1 MGRADDPGPPLDA
14 MCDDIAKRYHAALHR
29 SLPRLRDEFSALCG
43 PQSTRALQNVSIAV
57 GELADQ
63 IQAHLAK
70 EENLLFPALES
81 LADAERAGGPPPI
94 LPFSTI
100 LHPIRLL
107 EAEHVRIE
115 AALDRLREGALEI
128 VEPESLSPS
137 FVRCM
142 TELGQLDA
150 DAAQHHRMENEV
162 LFPHAI
168 AVERR
173 LLEVD

>member
-14 MCDDIAKRYHAALHR
+14 MCDDIAERYHAALHR
-29 SLPRLRDEFSALCG
+29 SLPRIRDELSALCRSV
-43 PQSTRALQNVSIAV
+43 STRAMREVAIAF

-63 IQAHLAK
+63 IESHLAK

-81 LADAERAGGPPPI
+81 LAEADRAGGPPPI
-94 LPFSTI
+94 LAFSTI

-115 AALDRLREGALEI
+115 AALDRLREAALE
-128 VEPESLSPS
+128 VGEPDSLSPS
-137 FVRCM
+137 FGRCM
-142 TELGQLDA
+142 TELAQLDA
-150 DAAQHHRMENEV
+150 DLREHHRIENEV

-173 LLEVD
+173 LHEVG